1 MAKARQAINPVEMSK
16 HAITK
21 VTTMG
26 NITQLTVF
34 DKSPSSGC
42 VCRKIS
48 KDLYEDTR
56 TGEVK
61 EYQHIENRAENMQGI
76 RRTLERVRNLIN
88 TNVTEPSHCRWLT
101 FTYADNMTDTKRL
114 YFDYSKFWKRFCY
127 WCDCNSIVRPEYITV
142 QEPQGRGAWHIHAF
156 FLWDSKAPFIPND
169 IIARLWGHG
178 FTKIKA
184 MQDCDNAGAYFSAY
198 LGDMPL
204 DEVKQLDIDDQQK
217 ACIMNSVDEKEFAD
231 EQGNIKK
238 KKFVKGGR
246 LFLYPPGMNIVRTS
260 RGVKQPEIE
269 YMSRE
274 SAEKKVCSAKQTF
287 SRTYEIVNDNGE
299 VVNTISKTYYNSKR
313 N

>member
-127 WCDCNSIVRPEYITV
+127 WCDCKKNLM
-142 QEPQGRGAWHIHAF
+142 PQ
-156 FLWDSKAPFIPND
+156 
-169 IIARLWGHG
+169 
-178 FTKIKA
+178 IK
-184 MQDCDNAGAYFSAY
+184 
-198 LGDMPL
+198 P
-204 DEVKQLDIDDQQK
+204 I
-217 ACIMNSVDEKEFAD
+217 
-231 EQGNIKK
+231 
-238 KKFVKGGR
+238 
-246 LFLYPPGMNIVRTS
+246 
-260 RGVKQPEIE
+260 
-269 YMSRE
+269 
-274 SAEKKVCSAKQTF
+274 
-287 SRTYEIVNDNGE
+287 
-299 VVNTISKTYYNSKR
+299 
-313 N
+313 